1 MYCSAIVRVLLMS
14 PVSGHDI
21 PGGDVSYTEALL
33 ARPPAGVTYTTYV
46 DALRE
51 GTLVERGRRPKHG
64 AMAGTDVVIF
74 GARAIELGLRR
85 TGFVYR

>member
-1 MYCSAIVRVLLMS
+1 MS

-21 PGGDVSYTEALL
+21 PGGDVAYTEALL
-33 ARPPAGVTYTTYV
+33 ARPPSGVTYTTYV

-51 GTLVERGRRPKHG
+51 GTLVERGRRPRHG
-64 AMAGTDVVIF
+64 AMTGTDALIF

-85 TGFVYR
+85 TGVASASPTAI